1 MALVWI
7 FFLSLSIAVGCVEF
21 HIVLAFM
28 GGVAGASFWKVHH
41 LNERRKTEEFYAR
54 LEAGE
59 ITVQAQ
65 E

>member
-1 MALVWI
+1 M
-7 FFLSLSIAVGCVEF
+7 
-21 HIVLAFM
+21 
-28 GGVAGASFWKVHH
+28 AGASFWKVHH

-59 ITVQAQ
+59 ITVNVP